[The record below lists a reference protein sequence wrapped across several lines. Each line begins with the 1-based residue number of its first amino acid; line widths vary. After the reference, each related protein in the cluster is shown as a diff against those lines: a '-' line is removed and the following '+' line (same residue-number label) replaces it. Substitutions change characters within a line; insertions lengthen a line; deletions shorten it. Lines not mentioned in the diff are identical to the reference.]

1 MPIGQ
6 WETER
11 LFRELEQRIL
21 QRIDQLEQH
30 LDTKLEK
37 IMAAQ
42 DDINAADQAIVG
54 LLTDMQ
60 GDIATIG
67 TALTSI
73 QAALAALP
81 ESVDTTQLDADV
93 ASIAAAQANLDAAAA
108 SVASTAPQAPPV
120 TGP

>member
-1 MPIGQ
+1 MD
-6 WETER
+6 ER
-11 LFRELEQRIL
+11 AERRIL
-21 QRIDQLEQH
+21 QRLDQLEYRVNE
-30 LDTKLEK
+30 KLEK

-67 TALTSI
+67 TGITSI

-81 ESVDTTQLDADV
+81 ESVDTTQLDTDV
-93 ASIAAAQANLDAAAA
+93 ASIAQAQANLDAAAA
-108 SVASTAPQAPPV
+108 SVANVVPAAPQPV
-120 TGP
+120 TGQ

>member
-1 MPIGQ
+1 M
-6 WETER
+6 ER
-11 LFRELEQRIL
+11 RIL
-21 QRIDQLEQH
+21 QRIYELETRI
-30 LDTKLEK
+30 DRKLEK

-54 LLTDMQ
+54 LLTDMA

-67 TALTSI
+67 TAVTAI

-93 ASIAAAQANLDAAAA
+93 EKIADAQANLDAAAA
-108 SVASTAPQAPPV
+108 SVAGTVPATPAS
-120 TGP
+120 